1 MNNALFEALAWT
13 AGFWSAICIITL
25 AYWAWDSRR
34 QNRERL

>member
-1 MNNALFEALAWT
+1 MNKILLEALAWT
-13 AGFWSAICIITL
+13 CGSWLAIIIVVL